1 MAKRKI
7 LAQEMFQHVARW
19 RESGMTTVKYAK
31 QIGITN
37 TKLKYWIQKLENQ
50 ETGKDTGF
58 NFIDLGPFNQ
68 NSDITSDREDLEL
81 RRCPQII
88 LSFLSGL
95 FLSILVVHLP

>member
-19 RESGMTTVKYAK
+19 RESGMTTLEYAK

-37 TKLKYWIQKLENQ
+37 TKLKYWIQKSENK

-58 NFIDLGPFNQ
+58 NFIDLGRFNQ
-68 NSDITSDREDLEL
+68 KSHITSDREDPEFG
-81 RRCPQII
+81 RHPQIT
-88 LSFLSGL
+88 LSFPSGL
-95 FLSILVVHLP
+95 CLKIY